1 MDYKRIYVKR
11 DKYLCTESK
20 RLLRDFKD
28 YLGIKGLEYIRVV
41 NIYDLI
47 NVDEEEKDLIVNKIL
62 KESQLFII
70 SDEPPIGDGE
80 LGFRVEPLKGQ
91 FNQREDSMNFL
102 VKNFLLDEDKEV
114 LHSKLIILNR
124 ISQEDLDRIKSYYIN
139 PIEAREVP
147 LESFTYIREEEE
159 VEDVEVIEG
168 FMNFDEDRMLVF
180 KEKYGIGMDM
190 DDLLHCQNYFKGIG
204 RDPYIVEIKLLDTYW
219 SDHCRHTT
227 FMTEITDIEIE
238 KGKYREIFEDSINEY
253 LASRKYVYED
263 RDRALSLMDLA
274 TINMKEI
281 QKKGLLDDKEVSE
294 EVNAASIEIDVDID
308 GRMEKWLL
316 MFKNETH
323 NHPTEM
329 EPFGGASTCLGGAI
343 RDPLSGR
350 SYVYQ
355 GMRLT
360 GSADPR
366 QDFDDTLEGKLPQR
380 KITQEAMEGFSSYGN
395 QIGAATGYVR
405 EIYDDGFVAKR
416 MECGALVAAAPKD
429 WVYRGQASPGDV
441 IVLVGGR
448 TGRDGLGGAV
458 GSSREHTEESLH
470 TSSAEVQKGN
480 PPLER
485 KIVRLFRKKE
495 VSRMIKICNDFGAGG
510 VSVAIGELADGV
522 KVDLDKVALKYPG
535 MNGTEIAL
543 SESQERMAVVI
554 DARDLDR
561 FMEEAVKEDLEAS
574 VIARVTEEKRL
585 IMTWRGK
592 EIVNIERSFLDT
604 NGIRKKTEA
613 KISQPEEVG
622 YLDKVTL
629 DLDDIKK
636 AFIDNM
642 KDLNIGSQK
651 GLAMNFDSTVG
662 GGTVLMPYGGRY
674 CLSPSEGMV
683 AKIPVLDGQTKTCS
697 IMTYGYEPKLSKWS
711 PFHGGY
717 YAVIE
722 SLAKV
727 VALGGDFRKVRL
739 SLQEYFER
747 LGQDKSRWG
756 KPLAALLGAFL
767 VEKEL
772 DIPSI
777 GGKDSMSG
785 SFEDIDVPPTLISFA
800 VTADQVDNIVSND
813 FKKAGSQVVLAA
825 LDMDDKGL
833 IDLDQLKANYS
844 RIKELVD
851 RGLILA
857 AQSVKHGGIA
867 RTVSEM
873 AFGNMI
879 GFRFESLIGRG
890 F

>member
-1 MDYKRIYVKR
+1 
-11 DKYLCTESK
+11 
-20 RLLRDFKD
+20 
-28 YLGIKGLEYIRVV
+28 
-41 NIYDLI
+41 
-47 NVDEEEKDLIVNKIL
+47 
-62 KESQLFII
+62 
-70 SDEPPIGDGE
+70 
-80 LGFRVEPLKGQ
+80 
-91 FNQREDSMNFL
+91 
-102 VKNFLLDEDKEV
+102 
-114 LHSKLIILNR
+114 
-124 ISQEDLDRIKSYYIN
+124 
-139 PIEAREVP
+139 
-147 LESFTYIREEEE
+147 
-159 VEDVEVIEG
+159 
-168 FMNFDEDRMLVF
+168 
-180 KEKYGIGMDM
+180 
-190 DDLLHCQNYFKGIG
+190 
-204 RDPYIVEIKLLDTYW
+204 
-219 SDHCRHTT
+219 
-227 FMTEITDIEIE
+227 
-238 KGKYREIFEDSINEY
+238 
-253 LASRKYVYED
+253 
-263 RDRALSLMDLA
+263 
-274 TINMKEI
+274 
-281 QKKGLLDDKEVSE
+281 
-294 EVNAASIEIDVDID
+294 
-308 GRMEKWLL
+308 
-316 MFKNETH
+316 
-323 NHPTEM
+323 
-329 EPFGGASTCLGGAI
+329 
-343 RDPLSGR
+343 
-350 SYVYQ
+350 
-355 GMRLT
+355 
-360 GSADPR
+360 
-366 QDFDDTLEGKLPQR
+366 
-380 KITQEAMEGFSSYGN
+380 MEGFSSYGN

-535 MNGTEIAL
+535 MNATEIAL

-561 FMEEAVKEDLEAS
+561 FKEEAVKEDLEAS
-574 VIARVTEEKRL
+574 VVARVTEEKRL

-756 KPLAALLGAFL
+756 KPLAAFGSLLSREGA
-767 VEKEL
+767 
-772 DIPSI
+772 
-777 GGKDSMSG
+777 
-785 SFEDIDVPPTLISFA
+785 
-800 VTADQVDNIVSND
+800 
-813 FKKAGSQVVLAA
+813 
-825 LDMDDKGL
+825 
-833 IDLDQLKANYS
+833 
-844 RIKELVD
+844 
-851 RGLILA
+851 
-857 AQSVKHGGIA
+857 
-867 RTVSEM
+867 
-873 AFGNMI
+873 
-879 GFRFESLIGRG
+879 
-890 F
+890 